1 MPNMA
6 VKYKDLQQVAA
17 AFASGELDRSKYVLI
32 LDNDCS
38 YLTYCGPLPDGMIEG
53 SAEADAWSAQH
64 HAEVDG
70 WFSGRGYADLL
81 DACLAAGIPAEWC

>member
-1 MPNMA
+1 
-6 VKYKDLQQVAA
+6 
-17 AFASGELDRSKYVLI
+17 
-32 LDNDCS
+32 
-38 YLTYCGPLPDGMIEG
+38 MIEG

-64 HAEVDG
+64 YDEVDS